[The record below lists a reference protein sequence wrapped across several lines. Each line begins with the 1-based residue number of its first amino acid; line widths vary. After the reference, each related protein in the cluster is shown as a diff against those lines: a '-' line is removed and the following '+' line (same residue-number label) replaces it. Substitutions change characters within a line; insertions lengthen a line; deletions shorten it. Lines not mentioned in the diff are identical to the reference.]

1 VNAVQRRRTIAA
13 APERRASETWEV
25 ISALVA
31 DTLDRSASITRGE
44 VVAAMETAAPA
55 GRMLVAGGH
64 LDAHSVVLV
73 AAPVHLSITTVSG
86 VAATTLEE
94 NLEPV
99 PGGATATA
107 WTIYLPT
114 PDPLGDA
121 VRAVAAGS
129 PHLSAEEAPADAE
142 PSVASS
148 TRPAG
153 RAAGVIDLAAFG
165 RRDERQEQ
173 RQR

>member
-1 VNAVQRRRTIAA
+1 MQRRRTIAA
-13 APERRASETWEV
+13 APERRASETWAV

-31 DTLDRSASITRGE
+31 DTLERSPSITRGE
-44 VVAAMETAAPA
+44 VVAAMEAAAPA

-64 LDAHSVVLV
+64 LDAHPVVLV
-73 AAPVHLSITTVSG
+73 AAPVHVSITTASG
-86 VAATTLEE
+86 VAATSLEE

-99 PGGATATA
+99 PGGASATA
-107 WTIYLPT
+107 WTVYLPT

-129 PHLSAEEAPADAE
+129 AHLSAEEAPTDAE
-142 PSVASS
+142 PSVAAS
-148 TRPAG
+148 TSAAG
-153 RAAGVIDLAAFG
+153 RAAGVLDLAAFE
-165 RRDERQEQ
+165 RRGERQEQ